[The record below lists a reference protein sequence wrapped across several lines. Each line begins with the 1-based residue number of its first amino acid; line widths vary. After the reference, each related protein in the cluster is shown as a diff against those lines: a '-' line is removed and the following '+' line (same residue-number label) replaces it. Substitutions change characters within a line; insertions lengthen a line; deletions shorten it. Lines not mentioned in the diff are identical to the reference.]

1 MCVWQG
7 GILRLERKTVE
18 YKDFEKALARL
29 QEIVG
34 LLEKGELSLEE
45 ALGLFEEGV
54 QISRYC
60 SIRLEE
66 AERKVEILLK
76 DDRGQM
82 REQPFEGE
90 AVD

>member
-1 MCVWQG
+1 M
-7 GILRLERKTVE
+7 E

-45 ALGLFEEGV
+45 ALKLFEEGV
-54 QISRYC
+54 QISRFC
-60 SIRLEE
+60 SSRLVE
-66 AERKVEILLK
+66 AERKVEILLS
-76 DDRGQM
+76 DERGEL

-90 AVD
+90 DVD